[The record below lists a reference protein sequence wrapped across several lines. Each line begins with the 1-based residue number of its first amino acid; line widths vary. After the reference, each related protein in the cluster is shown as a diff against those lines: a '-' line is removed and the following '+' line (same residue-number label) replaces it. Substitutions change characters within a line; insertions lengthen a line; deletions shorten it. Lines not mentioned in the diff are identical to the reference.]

1 MRTQNFRNIIGA
13 RGFSNKNLLKVWME
27 EENGVW
33 GKKQDQQKSQDRM
46 AKMDDECISLTESE
60 SKLKIKL
67 GLNKMQQYSVLKRH
81 T

>member
-1 MRTQNFRNIIGA
+1 
-13 RGFSNKNLLKVWME
+13 
-27 EENGVW
+27 
-33 GKKQDQQKSQDRM
+33 
-46 AKMDDECISLTESE
+46 MDDECISLIESE